1 MKRVNKILAEQA
13 VKDGT
18 IQNIDMERIGVHN
31 LYQDLFLTDLKKEVM
46 EANIEAQQKSEE
58 ISHFKKEIDFLRK

>member
-46 EANIEAQQKSEE
+46 EANIEA
-58 ISHFKKEIDFLRK
+58 